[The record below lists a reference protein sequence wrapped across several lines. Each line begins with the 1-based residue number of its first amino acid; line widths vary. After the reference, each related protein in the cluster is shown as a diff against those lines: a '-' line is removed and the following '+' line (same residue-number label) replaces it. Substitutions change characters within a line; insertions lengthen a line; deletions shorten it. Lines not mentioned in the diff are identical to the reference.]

1 MKISLFLIVIILL
14 ASCGAPM
21 TKVMGDYENKKIE
34 GNRLAIVLEQK
45 YLSVFNSDDVID
57 DIDEGDAEAILDEYF
72 TLGLQSL
79 ISRHTTFKDI
89 DIHREYDNANFS
101 SKELKISE
109 KKSISI
115 NLPDEGDKIE
125 ISGNNEYVLII
136 SSFKTD
142 DTGASSMIGIGTGGT
157 YHAGGSSATLDYY
170 LKYVLWD
177 NTNGKIISFGDIEQ
191 KHAYFIIM
199 SESTWRSAMN
209 ELVKKVFKD
218 TPFYKKTR
226 FRVSTIPNFY
236 KKEDYIK
243 PKKNPFE

>member
-45 YLSVFNSDDVID
+45 YLSVFNKDDVID

-89 DIHREYDNANFS
+89 DIHRDYDNANFS

-115 NLPDEGDKIE
+115 NLPDEGNKIE
-125 ISGNNEYVLII
+125 ISGNNNEYVLII

-226 FRVSTIPNFY
+226 FRESKKFYNKKSEKKIPPNRR
-236 KKEDYIK
+236 
-243 PKKNPFE
+243 